1 MTKQTFVVLLLV
13 ALSHKTGAYGQDKA
27 RLQFPVSLQECFNAV
42 GRENFKVIGFSQ
54 DTGTLFYEINKEQV
68 VILRKASGHEIQTR
82 PEAACKPI
90 DKGDFARLAEQ
101 LMNGATEKMA
111 LKNDTKLKSCVEAIR
126 ALGQAPSADH
136 LAAILSGQKRGSPPA
151 IVPPSTNR

>member
-1 MTKQTFVVLLLV
+1 MTKQTFVVLLL
-13 ALSHKTGAYGQDKA
+13 LIRSSTSGAFAQDKN
-27 RLQFPVSLQECFNAV
+27 RLPFPASLQECFDAV
-42 GRENFKVIGFSQ
+42 GRENFKVIGFSE

-101 LMNGATEKMA
+101 LMKGATEKMA
-111 LKNDTKLKSCVEAIR
+111 VKNDTRLNSCVEAIR

-136 LAAILSGQKRGSPPA
+136 LAATLSGQKRGSPPA

>member
-1 MTKQTFVVLLLV
+1 MTKQNNALLLLL
-13 ALSHKTGAYGQDKA
+13 ALYTTGAFAQDKA
-27 RLQFPVSLQECFNAV
+27 RLQFPATLQECFDAV

-101 LMNGATEKMA
+101 LMKGATEKMA
-111 LKNDTKLKSCVEAIR
+111 VKNDPRLNSCVDAIR

-136 LAAILSGQKRGSPPA
+136 LAAVLSGQKRGTPPA
-151 IVPPSTNR
+151 IIPPSTNR